1 MVAVNGK
8 NGAAVKPLYGKGS
21 NFHGKKRRSGAP
33 RGNMNALKTGSGLT
47 IAKRLTVGELPKKFL
62 SVQREERAYRRY
74 LESTVITIK
83 GLAAKED
90 ISDDDNH
97 SINLAVAATGVA
109 GINRWLLRNRLDTMS
124 ITEIRG
130 CSQDILKAKQVRNA
144 AVKQLGLNIKPEPK
158 DLGTVI
164 SERYG

>member
-1 MVAVNGK
+1 
-8 NGAAVKPLYGKGS
+8 
-21 NFHGKKRRSGAP
+21 
-33 RGNMNALKTGSGLT
+33 
-47 IAKRLTVGELPKKFL
+47 
-62 SVQREERAYRRY
+62 
-74 LESTVITIK
+74 
-83 GLAAKED
+83 LAAKED